1 MLRDEGPLVP
11 LAGCTDIYVN
21 LNFGTLPQKRFLNLW
36 PLDELRTIEMRDG
49 ALSIGALA
57 TYTR

>member
-36 PLDELRTIEMRDG
+36 SLDELRRIEIRG
-49 ALSIGALA
+49 GLLSIGALA
-57 TYTR
+57 T